1 MSVRRGL
8 PVLSLGLIPLG
19 LEISGGAFTEASARI
34 LRDLGSVAAG
44 EPTSVYLPAFFAG
57 LLAIA
62 AGAAGLGASLWS
74 RAIRGRL
81 TSGKRCPECGG
92 AGRPDR
98 APLLAAA
105 FRPRSGRERPAAL
118 VPRLWVEGIVPDP
131 RLSGGGSDIE
141 THDIE
146 THEREA
152 CRPGAGRL
160 VNRF

>member
-8 PVLSLGLIPLG
+8 PVLSLGLIALG

-81 TSGKRCPECGG
+81 TSGKRCPECGER
-92 AGRPDR
+92 AGRIER
-98 APLLAAA
+98 RCWQRL
-105 FRPRSGRERPAAL
+105 FGRVLDESVQR
-118 VPRLWVEGIVPDP
+118 RW
-131 RLSGGGSDIE
+131 
-141 THDIE
+141 
-146 THEREA
+146 
-152 CRPGAGRL
+152 CRDCGWKGLCRI
-160 VNRF
+160 RG